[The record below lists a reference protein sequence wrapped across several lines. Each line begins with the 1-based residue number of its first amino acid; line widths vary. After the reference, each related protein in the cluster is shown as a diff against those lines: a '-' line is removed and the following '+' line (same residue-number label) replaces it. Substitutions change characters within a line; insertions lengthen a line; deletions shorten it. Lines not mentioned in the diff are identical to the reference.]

1 MSLNTAQDAKSRTA
15 HHVSTEKSIEI
26 SVVGDAENAENAEK
40 AEKTKV
46 NDTTI
51 VAMCNFYIIAS
62 AYLLFTL
69 TDSALR
75 MIVLLELYQ
84 RHYNVSINCEKLTR
98 VRIAYCVLIIE

>member
-26 SVVGDAENAENAEK
+26 SVVGDAENAEK
-40 AEKTKV
+40 AEQTKV

-51 VAMCNFYIIAS
+51 VAMRNFYIIAS